1 MCGISGL
8 ISFSRLG
15 NGNDIVHRMNE
26 RIIHRGP
33 DAEGLYE
40 YKNVFLG
47 HRRLSIIDL
56 SDAANQPMHK
66 HEYTLVYNGEIYNY
80 IELKAELESVGYI
93 FETNS
98 DSEVILSAY
107 HYFGEDCVRKFN
119 GMWAFLL
126 LDKTQNTVLAS
137 RDQFGIKPLYYHV
150 NDSLMAFASEIKQFL
165 ELPHF
170 KPSLNT
176 KVAAAFLINGALNQQ
191 QETFFDT
198 VLELKPGQNLV
209 IDLNTNKFEFRHWY
223 SFRSCIKPDASLSYS
238 DAVSHFHSI
247 FEDAVKIRMRSDV
260 KVGSCLSGGI
270 DSSAIVCQVKDLGEQ
285 LETVTSCYKDRKF
298 DEQQFSNVVSAA
310 TGFKS
315 NKIYG
320 DKLEIDK
327 IAILKKMVYHQDQPI
342 ATGSHFSEYNVF
354 SEARKQGFIVMLDGQ
369 GSDEYLGG
377 YPEFKTIA
385 FKFLLKNLKLKA
397 LWKFITDESQVM
409 AVTPFSIIKREF
421 KSLFFYPSIQML
433 KSIFGK
439 ENSEYATDLKNELKQ
454 KKSNSRNFQEL
465 SVLELEQTSIPYQ
478 LHSEDRNSMLFSI
491 ESRLPFLDHRLV
503 EFCLSLPQEYKLR
516 EGYSKKILRD
526 SVASLPKEI
535 KERKDKMGFVS
546 PDEAWV
552 KENAEFMLEKF
563 KLALSKYQFISTTFI
578 EQFNQFLIG
587 KRAYESKYF
596 RAMSLVVF
604 CEEYDFQF

>member
-8 ISFSRLG
+8 ISFSQLG

-66 HEYTLVYNGEIYNY
+66 HDYTLVFNGEIYNY
-80 IELKAELESVGYI
+80 IELKAELESVGYL

-107 HYFGEDCVRKFN
+107 HYFGDDCVRKFN

-126 LDKTQNTVLAS
+126 LDKTQNTVLVS

-165 ELPHF
+165 ELPQF

-176 KVAAAFLINGALNQQ
+176 KVAAAFLINGSLNQQ
-191 QETFFDT
+191 QETFFDSI
-198 VLELKPGQNLV
+198 LELKPGQNLV

-223 SFRSCIKPDASLSYS
+223 SFKSFLKSDASMSYS
-238 DAVSHFHSI
+238 DAVSQFSSI

-260 KVGSCLSGGI
+260 NVGSCLSGGI

-285 LETVTSCYKDRKF
+285 LETVTSCYTDRKF
-298 DEQQFSNVVSAA
+298 DEQQFSDVVSAA
-310 TGFKS
+310 TSFKS

-320 DKLEIDK
+320 DSLEIDK
-327 IAILKKMVYHQDQPI
+327 IAIHKKMVYHQDQPI

-354 SEARKQGFIVMLDGQ
+354 SESRKIGFIVMLDGQ

-397 LWKFITDESQVM
+397 LWKFITDESQLM
-409 AVTPFSIIKREF
+409 AVSPLSIIKREF
-421 KSLFFYPSIQML
+421 KSLFYYPSIQKL
-433 KSIFGK
+433 KSILGK
-439 ENSEYATDLKNELKQ
+439 ENSEFAAELKNQFKQ
-454 KKSNSRNFQEL
+454 KKSNTRNFQEL

-526 SVASLPKEI
+526 AVTSLPKEI

-552 KENAEFMLEKF
+552 RENAEFMLEKF
-563 KLALSKYQFISTTFI
+563 KLALSKYQFITITFI
-578 EQFNQFLIG
+578 EQFNQFLMG

-604 CEEYDFQF
+604 CEEFDLK